1 MTKTPL
7 KAQLSAP
14 VASSSSNRTSPQP
27 VSGSSSVT
35 APSSDGPSGT
45 LSPENEGSSAPQRAS
60 ACDLAPEV
68 SPDVNL
74 PNSFLIFRYYV
85 LVCFTELTL

>member
-27 VSGSSSVT
+27 VSGSSSV

-45 LSPENEGSSAPQRAS
+45 LSPDSEGSSAAQRAS

-68 SPDVNL
+68 SL
-74 PNSFLIFRYYV
+74 
-85 LVCFTELTL
+85 